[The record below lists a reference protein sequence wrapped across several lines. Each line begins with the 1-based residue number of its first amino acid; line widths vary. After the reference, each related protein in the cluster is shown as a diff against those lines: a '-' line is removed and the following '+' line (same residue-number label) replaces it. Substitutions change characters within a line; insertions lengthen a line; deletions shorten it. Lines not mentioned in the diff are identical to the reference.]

1 MAEEKIKG
9 IIRLMDKDIE
19 GNTKLL
25 KSLLMV
31 YGVKFSMANA
41 VCNYLNLDKGKKIG
55 LFLPDELKTIEDLI
69 KHPENKLP
77 SWLFNR
83 RKDPET
89 GDDKHIASNDLKMR
103 KEFDIKFMRKIKS
116 YKGIRHSMGQPV
128 RGQRTRAHFRKS
140 GKSLGVTKKSVAGK
154 KT

>member
-9 IIRLMDKDIE
+9 IIRLMGTDIE

-25 KSLLMV
+25 KSLIMV
-31 YGVKFSMANA
+31 YGVKFAMANA
-41 VCNYLNLDKGKKIG
+41 ICSYLNLDKSRKIG
-55 LFLPDELKTIEDLI
+55 SFSPAELTTIENLI
-69 KHPENKLP
+69 KHPEEKLP

-89 GDDKHIASNDLKMR
+89 GEDKHIISTDLKMR
-103 KEFDIKFMRKIKS
+103 KEFDIKFMKKIRS
-116 YKGIRHSMGQPV
+116 YKGVRHSIGQPV
-128 RGQRTRAHFRKS
+128 RGQSTRAHFRT
-140 GKSLGVTKKSVAGK
+140 GKSVGVTKKVVVSK